1 MCGIFGYIG
10 QASKTVEIL
19 LEGLKS
25 LEYRGYDS
33 SGIAVMEGSRAR
45 VVKSEGKLANLR
57 QKLKGMTISG
67 HVGMGHTRWAT
78 HGVASTTNAHPQVSG
93 STIVVHNGIIEN
105 YRELKRELLDKGYE
119 FSSDTDTEVIAHL
132 IEERTKAGMSLE
144 EAVMG
149 AFGRI
154 EGSYAVVVMS
164 EREPGKII
172 GIRKFSPLVL
182 AVGDGEYFFA
192 SDTPAVLPYTHDVV
206 FLEDGDMAVVD
217 TDGFTITDLSGEV
230 QNRETTRLS
239 WDPVLVE
246 KGGYKHYMLKEIHEQ
261 PRAVL
266 DTIRGRFNEESGD
279 VHIEDLQPGLIKD
292 INRIVLIA
300 CGTSYHACL
309 AGRYMIEKL
318 SRVPVEVDLA
328 SEFRYREPMTGDNT
342 LVIAVSQSGETAD
355 TSEALLE
362 AKRAGASTLA
372 ITNVINSKI
381 ARDADTSIHTRAG
394 PEIGVASTKAFTTQL
409 TVFYLLSVF
418 FARALN
424 KISNSD
430 GQALIHDLIKVPKQ
444 IEIALKLD
452 GEIRELAREFYTF
465 NHFLFLG
472 RGISYPIALEGAL
485 KLKEISY
492 IHAEGYA
499 AGEMKHGPIALVD
512 ENMPVV
518 LVAPDDD
525 VVFKKTL
532 SNLQEIKTRR
542 GKIILLTTDG
552 NQTGLNDNVDRFITI
567 PPASSLISPI
577 LAVVPLQLLAYHIAA
592 FKGTDIDQP
601 RNLAKVVTVE

>member
-246 KGGYKHYMLKEIHEQ
+246 KDGYKHYMLKEIHEQ

-381 ARDADTSIHTRAG
+381 ARDADTSIHTHAG

-430 GQALIHDLIKVPKQ
+430 GQALLHDLIKVPKQ

-472 RGISYPIALEGAL
+472 RGINYPIALEGAL

-567 PPASSLISPI
+567 PPASNLISPI
-577 LAVVPLQLLAYHIAA
+577 LAVVPLQLLAYHIAS

>member
-206 FLEDGDMAVVD
+206 FLEDGDMAVVE

-246 KGGYKHYMLKEIHEQ
+246 KDGYKHYMLKEIHEQ

-381 ARDADTSIHTRAG
+381 ARDADTSIHTHAG

-430 GQALIHDLIKVPKQ
+430 GQALLHDLIKVPKQ

-472 RGISYPIALEGAL
+472 RGINYPIALEGAL

-567 PPASSLISPI
+567 PPASNLISPI
-577 LAVVPLQLLAYHIAA
+577 LAVVPLQLLAYHIAS